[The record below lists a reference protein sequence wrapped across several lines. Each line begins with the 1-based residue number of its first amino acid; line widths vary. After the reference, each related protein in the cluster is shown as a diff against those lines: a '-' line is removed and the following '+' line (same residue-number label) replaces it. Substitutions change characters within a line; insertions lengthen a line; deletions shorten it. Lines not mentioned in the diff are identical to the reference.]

1 MTTSTSNQ
9 NSQRTVLQ
17 NFIFDSLPNL
27 SISIRSNF
35 KQLLQTPLKTHKILK
50 HRIFYKYLTIIS
62 ILDPYTIDPYT
73 IKILSQFKFT
83 KKRFQNQFHST
94 NRSRNPRDQSNRC
107 TLFIDRQRRKVRQ
120 RAISNANLLRD
131 RGQR

>member
-1 MTTSTSNQ
+1 MTTSISNQ

-27 SISIRSNF
+27 STSIRSNF

-50 HRIFYKYLTIIS
+50 HRIFYLTIIS
-62 ILDPYTIDPYT
+62 ILDLYIIDPYT
-73 IKILSQFKFT
+73 IKILPQFKFT

-94 NRSRNPRDQSNRC
+94 NRSRNFRDQSNRC
-107 TLFIDRQRRKVRQ
+107 TLFIDGQRRKIRQ